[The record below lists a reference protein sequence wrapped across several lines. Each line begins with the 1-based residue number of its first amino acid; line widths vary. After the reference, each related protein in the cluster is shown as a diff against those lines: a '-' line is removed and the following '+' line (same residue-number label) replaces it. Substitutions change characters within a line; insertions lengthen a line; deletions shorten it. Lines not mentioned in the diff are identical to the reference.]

1 MFKTAWRFCCAPLLA
16 ACFLVSAPAAAQTLG
31 KGDTVGNL
39 PLIPEPMVFDM
50 VRPLG
55 AKRGE
60 LEVNTLAL
68 FPLRS
73 DGQPVDWAPEIEYAF
88 ADGWGFEFE
97 LPFEN
102 GTLESYKFAL
112 QGTFG
117 ALANNRAIHGVQY
130 FTEIDAH
137 TGRLDHT
144 LVYILGARYGNKWSS
159 LTMVGF
165 NIPNDLR
172 EPGEA
177 RDDAVLVNHSV
188 FKELGKNNIIG
199 VETNIRAGR
208 DRTSWLVMPQVHQ
221 KLMENLMLQ
230 AGLGAQRPR
239 FGGRVH
245 PTAGVRLIREF

>member
-1 MFKTAWRFCCAPLLA
+1 MIKPAWRYGCAPLLA
-16 ACFLVSAPAAAQTLG
+16 AMMISTPAGAQTLG
-31 KGDTVGNL
+31 KGDTVGEL

-55 AKRGE
+55 ARRGE

-68 FPLRS
+68 FPIRS
-73 DGQPVDWAPEIEYAF
+73 DGEPVDWAPEIEYAF
-88 ADGWGFEFE
+88 ADGWGVEFE
-97 LPFEN
+97 LPFED

-117 ALANNRAIHGVQY
+117 GLANNRAIHGFQY
-130 FTEIDAH
+130 FTEIDVD

-144 LVYILGARYGNKWSS
+144 LVYILGAQYGETWSS

-165 NIPNDLR
+165 NIPSEQPEL
-172 EPGEA
+172 GEA
-177 RDDAVLVNHSV
+177 RDDAVLVNHSI

-221 KLMENLMLQ
+221 KLMNKLMLQ

-245 PTAGVRLIREF
+245 ATAGVRLIREF